1 MVRRS
6 TRIKS
11 NVAKPVKKRSSSKP
25 RKKKASTTSKPS
37 SSKSKSK
44 KKVSTKR
51 STSKPTK
58 KKKASTKRSTSK
70 STKKKTAYHILFGT
84 LSADAKVE
92 ESDSDSDL
100 NGDLDDD
107 LIDEVASDLFKG
119 KPATF
124 DYEFGGPIGAVAT
137 SIMLP
142 LVCYGFVHFCDAKSC
157 PNMDKVTLLLSD
169 PMSQINQAIDV
180 FPSLFTIQSF
190 AVIFGWFFFQI
201 VLERVSIFI
210 G

>member
-51 STSKPTK
+51 STSKSTK

-70 STKKKTAYHILFGT
+70 STKKKT
-84 LSADAKVE
+84 AKVE

-142 LVCYGFVHFCDAKSC
+142 LVCYGFVHFCDETLEGC

>member
-70 STKKKTAYHILFGT
+70 SYHINFGLLPKT
-84 LSADAKVE
+84 AKVE

-157 PNMDKVTLLLSD
+157 PNMDKVTLLFSD

>member
-70 STKKKTAYHILFGT
+70 STKKKTA
-84 LSADAKVE
+84 KVE

-142 LVCYGFVHFCDAKSC
+142 LVCYGFVHFCDEKDDGC